1 MTTPPSPAYQPA
13 APRHASP
20 RDEAEQARL
29 EEARAVHRRL
39 SGEVT
44 ILENFDRRLT
54 RQIHEK
60 QEQGQSRDDYVR
72 ELIQRRISV
81 RARLEEM
88 RARRNRAGQVAGL

>member
-1 MTTPPSPAYQPA
+1 MASPQFPAYQPA
-13 APRHASP
+13 APRHAAP
-20 RDEAEQARL
+20 RDEAERARL
-29 EEARAVHRRL
+29 EEARAVHRQL

-60 QEQGQSRDDYVR
+60 QEQGRDDYVR

-88 RARRNRAGQVAGL
+88 RARRNRAGELAGL

>member
-1 MTTPPSPAYQPA
+1 MTSPYPS
-13 APRHASP
+13 APRHAAP
-20 RDEAEQARL
+20 RDEAERGRL
-29 EEARAVHRRL
+29 EEARTVHRQL

-60 QEQGQSRDDYVR
+60 QEQGRDDYVR

-88 RARRNRAGQVAGL
+88 RSRRDRAAQLAGL